1 MSNMLEILL
10 ELSTS
15 TVEPSQRPTL
25 IKQLASVH
33 NLDQTSTVA
42 MLDGD
47 LQALLASTGMSRRGC
62 FMIVAPDEP
71 NGPEQDDTPQEEEK
85 VRFH

>member
-1 MSNMLEILL
+1 MSNMLEFLL
-10 ELSTS
+10 ELSKS
-15 TVEPSQRPTL
+15 TVEPSKRPNL

-33 NLDQTSTVA
+33 NLDETTTTA

-47 LQALLASTGMSRRGC
+47 LQALLASLGMSHRGC
-62 FMIVAPDEP
+62 YMIVAPDEP

-85 VRFH
+85 VRLH